1 MYANHL
7 EWKGDRAIKTQQQP
21 GATPDAVPVT
31 ADNFYCAES
40 DIYFGSRVKATGLG
54 KFLHFREV
62 MPRDN
67 QTVIR
72 ANRDTLYSSGV
83 FDLDAGPVTI

>member
-1 MYANHL
+1 MPITWSGKEIEQSKHNSNQVQH
-7 EWKGDRAIKTQQQP
+7 P
-21 GATPDAVPVT
+21 AVPVT

-54 KFLHFREV
+54 KFFHFREV